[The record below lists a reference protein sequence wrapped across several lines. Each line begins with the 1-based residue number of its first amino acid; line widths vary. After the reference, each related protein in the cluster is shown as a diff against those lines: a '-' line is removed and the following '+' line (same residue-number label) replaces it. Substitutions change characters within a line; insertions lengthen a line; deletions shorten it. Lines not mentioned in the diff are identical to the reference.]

1 MVRVVNVQRQQLEHR
16 RAEILARHGVTLDEF
31 AERAVRYALVG
42 DEWDAWGSC
51 AASPSCS
58 AMPEDSVDGT
68 ESSFRVQFIRF
79 AEEIRQLVT
88 AVFGGELDMAV
99 THLASR
105 SRIFAEVPLTVAGE
119 NLARLKIDVWCCLD
133 SYQQFLAVTELT
145 YQLIAQVDR
154 APIMRFEYERGATSK
169 LRAHLQVHAH
179 RGALSHLLSQ
189 ARHPTPHSMESLHL
203 PVGGDRFRPC
213 PEDVIEF
220 LVVECRFDCREGWR
234 GLFGSRR
241 YSRIRVRRLAGTG
254 IGTADRAGI
263 YSNHSR

>member
-1 MVRVVNVQRQQLEHR
+1 M
-16 RAEILARHGVTLDEF
+16 
-31 AERAVRYALVG
+31 
-42 DEWDAWGSC
+42 
-51 AASPSCS
+51 
-58 AMPEDSVDGT
+58 
-68 ESSFRVQFIRF
+68 QFTRF

-88 AVFGGELDMAV
+88 SVFGGDLDVVV
-99 THLASR
+99 THLATR

-133 SYQQFLAVTELT
+133 SYQQFLAVEEST

-169 LRAHLQVHAH
+169 PRAHVQVHAH

-213 PEDVIEF
+213 LEDVIEF
-220 LVVECRFDCREGWR
+220 LVVECRFDYREGWR
-234 GLFGSRR
+234 AASEAGRERWRR
-241 YSRIRVRRLAGTG
+241 MQTRTAVRDSPSEAAAAL
-254 IGTADRAGI
+254 RALG
-263 YSNHSR
+263 YTVAAPETPNGAQDNLTRMRRW